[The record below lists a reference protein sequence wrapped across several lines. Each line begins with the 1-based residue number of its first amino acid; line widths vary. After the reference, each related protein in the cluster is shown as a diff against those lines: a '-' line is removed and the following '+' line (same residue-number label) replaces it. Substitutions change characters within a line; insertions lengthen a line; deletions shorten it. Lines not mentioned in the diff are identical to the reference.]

1 MGTEPDHGPLQPTLA
16 GRPAVW
22 FLDIHDKRIKT
33 ADLDSR
39 VETMVELPFIPNALG
54 FRRDGS
60 LLVLPTT
67 LFEERHVLKLKWT
80 PWARNG

>member
-1 MGTEPDHGPLQPTLA
+1 
-16 GRPAVW
+16 
-22 FLDIHDKRIKT
+22 
-33 ADLDSR
+33 
-39 VETMVELPFIPNALG
+39 MVELPFIPNALG